1 MNYVWEGHLI
11 ALCTTPAGLRGL
23 FLLKS
28 VLLYLKR
35 EQIHQYV
42 THWLENPSYVQE
54 ITSH

>member
-11 ALCTTPAGLRGL
+11 ALCTNPAGLRGL

-28 VLLYLKR
+28 VLLYLKG

-42 THWLENPSYVQE
+42 NHWLENPSYVQE

>member
-11 ALCTTPAGLRGL
+11 ALCTNPAALWGL

-28 VLLYLKR
+28 VLLYLKG

-42 THWLENPSYVQE
+42 NHWLENPSYMQE